1 VNVVVLVNNAALRVV
16 DESVGFQVAQS
27 AGLQIQV
34 TVALIIPPEASNPLP
49 LFATFGGRALVHC
62 LPTQVWP
69 SGPLGLWLW
78 NCFDIGSRPEG
89 STSH

>member
-34 TVALIIPPEASNPLP
+34 L
-49 LFATFGGRALVHC
+49 
-62 LPTQVWP
+62 
-69 SGPLGLWLW
+69 
-78 NCFDIGSRPEG
+78 
-89 STSH
+89 